1 MVAMAQYAPSAER
14 LRKVD
19 EFLAQAWADLAR
31 NDDRLRPLGVEVRF
45 DRGVAHLTGEVA
57 DPAELRLVRDLVG
70 RLAGVLGVWCRVRVG
85 GRAPVVVDLGCGATK
100 QWPGNL
106 GLDIYPAPG
115 VNAVADLSG
124 SLPLADDSVDVF
136 FAVHILEHLIDF
148 LPLLDECHR
157 VLRPGGVLHVMSPWW
172 RHVNAVADPTHVR
185 LLDVQTFKGICGQRP
200 PGTPR
205 WYPLHSSCDGAS
217 IFADLTPLGPDD
229 PAAEPSHLARFFD

>member
-1 MVAMAQYAPSAER
+1 MVAMAQSAPSAER
-14 LRKVD
+14 LAVVD
-19 EFLAQAWADLAR
+19 GFLAEAWADLAAH
-31 NDDRLRPLGVEVRF
+31 DDRLRGLAVEVRF
-45 DRGVAHLTGEVA
+45 DRGVAHLSGEVA
-57 DPAELRLVRDLVG
+57 DPAQLRLVRDLVG
-70 RLAGVLGVWCRVRVG
+70 RLAGVLGVWCRVAVA
-85 GRAPVVVDLGCGATK
+85 GRTPVVVDLGCGATK

-106 GLDIYPAPG
+106 GLDIYPAAG
-115 VNAVADLSG
+115 VDAVADLSG

-157 VLRPGGVLHVMSPWW
+157 ALRPGGVLHVMSPWW

-205 WYPLHSSCDGAS
+205 WYPLHVGCDGAS
-217 IFADLTPLGPDD
+217 IFADLTPLAPDA
-229 PAAEPSHLARFFD
+229 PAPAPAHLARFFD

>member
-1 MVAMAQYAPSAER
+1 MVVMAQSAPSAER
-14 LRKVD
+14 LATVD
-19 EFLAQAWADLAR
+19 GFLAEAWADLAAH
-31 NDDRLRPLGVEVRF
+31 DDRLRGLAVEVRF
-45 DRGVAHLTGEVA
+45 DRGVAHLDGRVD

-70 RLAGVLGVWCRVRVG
+70 RLAGVLGVWSRVAVG

-106 GLDIYPAPG
+106 GLDIYPAAG
-115 VNAVADLSG
+115 VDAVADLSG

-136 FAVHILEHLIDF
+136 FAVHILEHLLDF

-157 VLRPGGVLHVMSPWW
+157 ALRPGGVLHVMSPWW

-185 LLDVQTFKGICGQRP
+185 LLDVQTVKGICGQRP

-205 WYPLHSSCDGAS
+205 WYPLHASCDGAS
-217 IFADLTPLGPDD
+217 IFADLTPLPADAPA
-229 PAAEPSHLARFFD
+229 PAASHLARFFD

>member
-106 GLDIYPAPG
+106 GLDIYPAAG

-229 PAAEPSHLARFFD
+229 PVAEPSHLARFFD

>member
-1 MVAMAQYAPSAER
+1 MVAIGQAAPSAER
-14 LRKVD
+14 LRVID
-19 EFLAQAWADLAR
+19 EFLGEAWADLAQH
-31 NDDRLRPLGVEVRF
+31 DDRLRPLAVEVRF
-45 DRGVAHLTGEVA
+45 DRGVAHLTGEVKEAA
-57 DPAELRLVRDLVG
+57 DLRLVRDVVG
-70 RLAGVLGVWCRVRVG
+70 RLGGVLGVWCKVAVG
-85 GRAPVVVDLGCGATK
+85 DRAPVVVDLGCGATK

-115 VNAVADLSG
+115 VDAVADLSG

-136 FAVHILEHLIDF
+136 FAVHILEHLINF

-157 VLRPGGVLHVMSPWW
+157 ALRPGGVLHVMSPWW

-200 PGTPR
+200 TGAPR
-205 WYPLHSSCDGAS
+205 WYPLHIGCDGAS

-229 PAAEPSHLARFFD
+229 PAPTPAHLARFFD

>member
-1 MVAMAQYAPSAER
+1 MVAIGQSTPSTER
-14 LRKVD
+14 LRAVD
-19 EFLAQAWADLAR
+19 GFLAEAWADLTR
-31 NDDRLRPLGVEVRF
+31 HDERLRRLAVEARF
-45 DRGVAHLTGEVA
+45 DQGVAHLTGEVD
-57 DPAELRLVRDLVG
+57 DPAELRLVRELVG
-70 RLAGVLGVWCRVRVG
+70 RLAGVFGVWCRVAAG

-106 GLDIYPAPG
+106 GLDIHPAPG
-115 VNAVADLSG
+115 VDAVADLSG
-124 SLPLADDSVDVF
+124 SLPLADDSVDVL

-185 LLDVQTFKGICGQRP
+185 LLDVQTIKGVCGQRP

-205 WYPLHSSCDGAS
+205 WYPLHVGCDGAS
-217 IFADLTPLGPDD
+217 IFADLAPLGPDD
-229 PAAEPSHLARFFD
+229 PPPSPSHLARFFD